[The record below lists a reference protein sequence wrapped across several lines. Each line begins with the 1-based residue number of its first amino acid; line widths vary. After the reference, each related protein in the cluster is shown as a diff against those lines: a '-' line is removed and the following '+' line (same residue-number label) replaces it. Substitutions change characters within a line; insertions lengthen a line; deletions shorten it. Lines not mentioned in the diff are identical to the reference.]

1 MPINFYTPKF
11 YVFNN
16 FSAHAIEFR
25 GKLYPT
31 SEHAYQAAKCTDP
44 QGCEEIRNAR
54 SPGRAKTLAN
64 ETYGAAKDPAWDSK
78 KVAVLEEILRAKL
91 TQHPEAQKAL
101 RDSGHEDIVEDS
113 PTDYFWGEGADG
125 SGQNM
130 LGKLWMK
137 IRDEKSALSQNCR
150 LG

>member
-1 MPINFYTPKF
+1 MPINFYTPKY

-44 QGCEEIRNAR
+44 VGQEAIRSAR
-54 SPGRAKTLAN
+54 SPIQAKTLAN
-64 ETYGAAKDPAWDSK
+64 ERYKTARASDWDRK
-78 KVAVLEEILRAKL
+78 KVAVLEQILRAKL
-91 TQHPEAQKAL
+91 AQHPEAQEAL
-101 RDSGHEDIVEDS
+101 KGSGNEEIVEDS
-113 PTDYFWGEGADG
+113 PSDYFWGEGADG

-137 IRDEKSALSQNCR
+137 LREEL
-150 LG
+150 